1 MRGTEP
7 GHVSGLLPA
16 YLNGTLNARDG
27 RRVDDHLR
35 ACAGCRADLASWKA
49 VQGAVEA
56 SQEAT
61 PAPSPAVLAGALVEI
76 KQGEAGR
83 SPLASR
89 LSLAWQLLL
98 GQLPLVRR
106 EIWSASA
113 TTMAVGWLVAL
124 LVTGPSMAGQAFAL
138 LAPVVAAVGVA
149 FVYGPEN
156 DPSLEVA
163 LSTPTG
169 PRNVLLARL
178 VLVYGYDLL
187 LALAATGAFVIVGGD
202 FGLWPLISLWLGPML
217 FLSALA
223 LVVSLLVSPAGAV
236 LVALSLWG
244 LRLLATGPAPVGAE
258 PAWTAT
264 VKALW
269 QAEFLLICLAAALL
283 AIALLCAPRVGR
295 TPAGNTT

>member
-1 MRGTEP
+1 MRGAAP
-7 GHVSGLLPA
+7 GHVYGLLPA
-16 YLNGTLNARDG
+16 YLNGTLEAG
-27 RRVDDHLR
+27 EERRVDEHLR
-35 ACAGCRADLASWKA
+35 SCIRCRAELTSWEA
-49 VQGAVEA
+49 VRNAVEA

-61 PAPSPAVLAGALVEI
+61 PAPSSAVLSGAIAEI
-76 KQGEAGR
+76 EEAGL

-89 LSLAWQLLL
+89 TSLAWQLLL

-113 TTMAVGWLVAL
+113 ATMAVGWLVAL
-124 LVTGPSMAGQAFAL
+124 LVTGPSMAGQVFAL
-138 LAPVVAAVGVA
+138 IAPVVAAVGVA

-223 LVVSLLVSPAGAV
+223 LVVSLLVSPAAAV
-236 LVALSLWG
+236 LAALSLWG

-258 PAWTAT
+258 PAWSAT

-269 QAEFLLICLAAALL
+269 QAEFLLISLAAALL
-283 AIALLCAPRVGR
+283 AVALLCAPRVGR
-295 TPAGNTT
+295 TPAGNPT